1 MKNIIIKS
9 GLGLFI
15 ILFTACNLD
24 YDPVSQ
30 LSERTL
36 GTKDTTGTE
45 IKYKDREAI
54 QAVYKSMYQRMTGQQ
69 EHPGTGRNLLHH
81 PTGHV
86 RFEDVVRAMGI
97 RNVVTIDPMA
107 DATALENAITDA
119 LDSGQLAVIVARKPC
134 ILAAPKIR
142 VYERAAAEK
151 TTATQ

>member
-69 EHPGTGRNLLHH
+69 EHWYLDYLLFAECRSDNAYAGTTGAEVVPVETNNL
-81 PTGHV
+81 
-86 RFEDVVRAMGI
+86 
-97 RNVVTIDPMA
+97 
-107 DATALENAITDA
+107 DASN
-119 LDSGQLAVIVARKPC
+119 SVIARDWNRY
-134 ILAAPKIR
+134 L
-142 VYERAAAEK
+142 
-151 TTATQ
+151 